1 VKPTAGF
8 TYNEAVASTVELIRV
23 RKSYGG
29 FTAVDDLSFEIPP
42 ARIFG
47 LLGPNGAGKTSTI
60 RMMIGITAPD
70 SGCVRLF
77 GEPLRRRAM
86 RRVGYLPEER
96 GLYRRMTVGDNLVF
110 LGRLAG
116 LSVATSR
123 ERIDAW
129 ARRLEIADWV
139 DRRVEEL
146 SKGMQQKIQFIAA
159 LLHDPELIVMD
170 EPFAGLDPVNT
181 MQLKDVLVG
190 LRTAGKSILF
200 STHRMDQVEKLCDS
214 ICLIDRGKSVLQ
226 GSLSEIKAGNGRRY
240 VQIDYEGDGGCLAGN
255 PLIDSL
261 NDYGNHAE
269 IRLKS
274 DADPQELLRTAMRGL
289 RVIRFQVMDPSL
301 EQIFIDLIAGRDD

>member
-1 VKPTAGF
+1 VTPA
-8 TYNEAVASTVELIRV
+8 VELIEV

-29 FTAVDDLSFEIPP
+29 FRAVDSISFSIPP
-42 ARIFG
+42 AHIFG

-60 RMMIGITAPD
+60 RMMIGITSPD
-70 SGCVRLF
+70 SGVVRLF
-77 GEPLRRRAM
+77 GEPLRRRAL

-96 GLYRRMTVGDNLVF
+96 GLYRRMTVGANLVF
-110 LGRLAG
+110 LGQLAG
-116 LSVATSR
+116 LSVATAR
-123 ERIDAW
+123 ERIDTW
-129 ARRLEIADWV
+129 TKRLEIADWV

-159 LLHDPELIVMD
+159 LLHDPDLIVMD

-190 LRTAGKSILF
+190 LRALGKSILF

-214 ICLIDRGKSVLQ
+214 ICLMNRSKAVLQ
-226 GSLSEIKAGNGRRY
+226 GSLSEVKNGNGRRF
-240 VQIDYEGDGGCLAGN
+240 VQIDYEGDGTCLAGH
-255 PLIDSL
+255 PLVDSL

-269 IRLKS
+269 LRLKPG
-274 DADPQELLRTAMRGL
+274 ADSQELLQSAILQL

-301 EQIFIDLIAGRDD
+301 EQIFIERVSRKDD

>member
-1 VKPTAGF
+1 
-8 TYNEAVASTVELIRV
+8 VAPTVELLGV

-29 FTAVDDLSFEIPP
+29 YAAVDGLSFAIPP
-42 ARIFG
+42 AHIFG

-60 RMMIGITAPD
+60 RMMIGITWPD
-70 SGCVRLF
+70 AGSVRVF
-77 GEPLRRRAM
+77 GEPLRRRAL

-96 GLYRRMTVGDNLVF
+96 GLYRRMTVGANLVF

-116 LSVATSR
+116 LSVATSKQ
-123 ERIDAW
+123 RIETW
-129 ARRLEIADWV
+129 TKRLEIADWV

-159 LLHDPELIVMD
+159 LLHDPDLIVMD

-214 ICLIDRGKSVLQ
+214 ICLIDRGKAVLQ
-226 GSLSEIKAGNGRRY
+226 GSLSEVKASNGRRF
-240 VQIDYEGDGGCLAGN
+240 VQIDYEGDGACLAGN

-269 IRLKS
+269 IRLKQG
-274 DADPQELLRTAMRGL
+274 ADSQELLASAMRGV

-301 EQIFIDLIAGRDD
+301 EQIFIERIGGRDD

>member
-1 VKPTAGF
+1 VTP
-8 TYNEAVASTVELIRV
+8 TVELLRV

-29 FTAVDDLSFEIPP
+29 FAAVDDLSFEIPP
-42 ARIFG
+42 AHIFG

-70 SGCVRLF
+70 SGCVRIF
-77 GEPLRRRAM
+77 GEPFRRRAL
-86 RRVGYLPEER
+86 RRIGYLPEER

-129 ARRLEIADWV
+129 AQRLDIADWI

-170 EPFAGLDPVNT
+170 EPFAGLDPLNT
-181 MQLKDVLVG
+181 IQLKDVLVG
-190 LRTAGKSILF
+190 LRAAGKSILF

-214 ICLIDRGKSVLQ
+214 ICLIDRGKSLLQ
-226 GSLSEIKAGNGRRY
+226 GSLSAIKAGNGRRF

-269 IRLKS
+269 IRLKPGVDS
-274 DADPQELLRTAMRGL
+274 QELLRTAMRGL

-301 EQIFIDLIAGRDD
+301 EQIFIDRVAGRDD

>member
-1 VKPTAGF
+1 VLIRR
-8 TYNEAVASTVELIRV
+8 NHSLAVTPTVELIRV
-23 RKSYGG
+23 RKSFGG

-70 SGCVRLF
+70 SGSVRIF
-77 GEPLRRRAM
+77 GEPLRRRAL

-116 LSVATSR
+116 LSVATSK
-123 ERIDAW
+123 ERIEAW
-129 ARRLEIADWV
+129 TRRLEIADWV

-159 LLHDPELIVMD
+159 LLHNPDLIVMD

-200 STHRMDQVEKLCDS
+200 STHRMDQVERLCDS

-240 VQIDYEGDGGCLAGN
+240 VQIDYEGDGRCLAGN
-255 PLIDSL
+255 PFIDSL

-269 IRLKS
+269 IRLKP
-274 DADPQELLRTAMRGL
+274 DADPQELLRTATRGL

>member
-1 VKPTAGF
+1 VTP
-8 TYNEAVASTVELIRV
+8 TVELLEV

-29 FTAVDDLSFEIPP
+29 YAAVDGISFSIPP
-42 ARIFG
+42 AHIFG

-60 RMMIGITAPD
+60 RMMIGITSPD
-70 SGCVRLF
+70 SGSVRLF
-77 GEPLRRRAM
+77 GKPLHRRVLH
-86 RRVGYLPEER
+86 RVGYLPEER
-96 GLYRRMTVGDNLVF
+96 GLYRHMTVSANLIF
-110 LGRLAG
+110 LGQLAG
-116 LSVATSR
+116 LSVATAK
-123 ERIDAW
+123 ERIASW
-129 ARRLEIADWV
+129 TSRLGIADWV

-159 LLHDPELIVMD
+159 QLHDPDLVVMD

-190 LRTAGKSILF
+190 LRAAGKSILF

-214 ICLIDRGKSVLQ
+214 ICLINRGKAVLQ
-226 GSLSEIKAGNGRRY
+226 GSLSEVKNGNGRRF
-240 VQIDYEGDGGCLAGN
+240 VQIDYEGDGACLAGN

-269 IRLKS
+269 IRLKPG
-274 DADPQELLRTAMRGL
+274 ADSQELLQAAMRTV

-301 EQIFIDLIAGRDD
+301 EQIFIERIHNRDE

>member
-1 VKPTAGF
+1 MTP
-8 TYNEAVASTVELIRV
+8 TVELRGV

-29 FTAVDDLSFEIPP
+29 YAAVDGLSFEIPP
-42 ARIFG
+42 AHIFG

-60 RMMIGITAPD
+60 RMMIGIIAPD
-70 SGCVRLF
+70 SGCVRIF
-77 GEPLRRRAM
+77 GGPIRRRALS
-86 RRVGYLPEER
+86 RVGYLPEER

-116 LSVATSR
+116 LSAAAAR

-129 ARRLEIADWV
+129 TRRLEIADWI

-146 SKGMQQKIQFIAA
+146 SKGMQQKIQFVAA
-159 LLHDPELIVMD
+159 LLHDPGLIVMD

-190 LRTAGKSILF
+190 LRAAGKSILF
-200 STHRMDQVEKLCDS
+200 STHRIDQVEKLCDS

-226 GSLSEIKAGNGRRY
+226 GSLSGIKSGNGRRF
-240 VQIDYEGDGGCLAGN
+240 VQIDYEGDGGCLAGH

-269 IRLKS
+269 VRLKPG
-274 DADPQELLRTAMRGL
+274 ADPQELLRTAMRGL
-289 RVIRFQVMDPSL
+289 RVTRFQVMEPSL
-301 EQIFIDLIAGRDD
+301 EQIFIDRIAGRDD

>member
-1 VKPTAGF
+1 VTP
-8 TYNEAVASTVELIRV
+8 SVELVGV

-29 FTAVDDLSFEIPP
+29 YAAVDGLSFQIPP
-42 ARIFG
+42 AHIFG

-60 RMMIGITAPD
+60 RMMIGITSPD
-70 SGCVRLF
+70 SGVVRLF
-77 GEPLRRRAM
+77 GEPLRRRAL

-96 GLYRRMTVGDNLVF
+96 GLYRRMSVGDNLVF

-116 LSVATSR
+116 LSVAVSKN
-123 ERIDAW
+123 RIDAW
-129 ARRLEIADWV
+129 TKRLGIADWV
-139 DRRVEEL
+139 ERRVDEL

-159 LLHDPELIVMD
+159 LLHNPDLIVMD

-190 LRTAGKSILF
+190 LRAAGKSILF

-214 ICLIDRGKSVLQ
+214 ICLINRGKAVLQ
-226 GSLSEIKAGNGRRY
+226 GSLSEVKDGNGRRF
-240 VQIDYEGDGGCLAGN
+240 VQIDYEGDGACLAGN

-269 IRLKS
+269 LRLKPG
-274 DADPQELLRTAMRGL
+274 ADTQELLRTAMRGL

-301 EQIFIDLIAGRDD
+301 EQIFIERISEQR

>member
-1 VKPTAGF
+1 VTP
-8 TYNEAVASTVELIRV
+8 AVQLIGV

-29 FTAVDDLSFEIPP
+29 FAAVDGISFAIPP
-42 ARIFG
+42 AHIFG
-47 LLGPNGAGKTSTI
+47 LLGPNGAGKTTTI
-60 RMMIGITAPD
+60 RMMIGITSPD
-70 SGCVRLF
+70 SGAVRIF
-77 GEPLRRRAM
+77 GEPFRRRVL

-96 GLYRRMTVGDNLVF
+96 GLYRRMTVGANLIF

-116 LSVATSR
+116 LSIATAK

-129 ARRLEIADWV
+129 TQRLEIADWV
-139 DRRVEEL
+139 DRRVDEL

-159 LLHDPELIVMD
+159 LLHDPDLIVMD

-181 MQLKDVLVG
+181 IQLKDVLMG
-190 LRTAGKSILF
+190 LRAAGKSILF

-214 ICLIDRGKSVLQ
+214 ICLMDRGKAVLQ
-226 GSLSEIKAGNGRRY
+226 GSLSEVKARNGRRF

-269 IRLKS
+269 LRLKPG
-274 DADPQELLRTAMRGL
+274 ADSQELLQAAMRGM
-289 RVIRFQVMDPSL
+289 RVVRFQVMDPSL
-301 EQIFIDLIAGRDD
+301 EQIFIERISNR

>member
-1 VKPTAGF
+1 VTP
-8 TYNEAVASTVELIRV
+8 TVELLEV

-29 FTAVDDLSFEIPP
+29 YAAVDGISFSIPP
-42 ARIFG
+42 AHIFG

-60 RMMIGITAPD
+60 RMMIGITSPD
-70 SGCVRLF
+70 SGAVRLF
-77 GEPLRRRAM
+77 GEPLHRRVLH
-86 RRVGYLPEER
+86 RVGYLPEER
-96 GLYRRMTVGDNLVF
+96 GLYRRMTVAANLVF
-110 LGRLAG
+110 LGQLAG
-116 LSVATSR
+116 LSVATAK
-123 ERIDAW
+123 ERIASW
-129 ARRLEIADWV
+129 TSRLGISDWV

-159 LLHDPELIVMD
+159 QLHDPDLVVMD

-190 LRTAGKSILF
+190 LRAAGKSILF

-214 ICLIDRGKSVLQ
+214 ICLINRGKAVLQ
-226 GSLSEIKAGNGRRY
+226 GSLSEVKNGNGRRF
-240 VQIDYEGDGGCLAGN
+240 VQIDYEGDGACLAGN

-269 IRLKS
+269 IRLKPG
-274 DADPQELLRTAMRGL
+274 ADSQELLHAAMRTV

-301 EQIFIDLIAGRDD
+301 EQIFIERIHNRDE

>member
-1 VKPTAGF
+1 VTP
-8 TYNEAVASTVELIRV
+8 TVELLEV

-29 FTAVDDLSFEIPP
+29 YAAVDGISFAIPP
-42 ARIFG
+42 AQIFG

-60 RMMIGITAPD
+60 RMMIGMTSPD
-70 SGCVRLF
+70 SGSVRIF
-77 GEPLRRRAM
+77 GEPLRRRTL

-96 GLYRRMTVGDNLVF
+96 GLYRRMTVGANLVF

-116 LSVATSR
+116 LSIATSKS
-123 ERIDAW
+123 RIEEW
-129 ARRLEIADWV
+129 TRRLGIADWV
-139 DRRVEEL
+139 DRRVDEL

-159 LLHDPELIVMD
+159 LLHDPDLIVMD

-190 LRTAGKSILF
+190 LRAAGKSILF

-214 ICLIDRGKSVLQ
+214 ICLINRGKAVLQ
-226 GSLSEIKAGNGRRY
+226 GTLSQVKASNGRRF
-240 VQIDYEGDGGCLAGN
+240 VQIDYEGNGGCLAGN

-269 IRLKS
+269 LRLKPG
-274 DADPQELLRTAMRGL
+274 ADSQELLRSAMRGM
-289 RVIRFQVMDPSL
+289 RVLRFQVMDPSL
-301 EQIFIDLIAGRDD
+301 EQIFIERIARPI

>member
-1 VKPTAGF
+1 VTP
-8 TYNEAVASTVELIRV
+8 TVELLRV

-42 ARIFG
+42 THIFG

-70 SGCVRLF
+70 SGCVRIF
-77 GEPLRRRAM
+77 GQPFRRRAL

-110 LGRLAG
+110 LGRLVG

-129 ARRLEIADWV
+129 ARRLEIADWI

-159 LLHDPELIVMD
+159 LLHDPDLIVMD
-170 EPFAGLDPVNT
+170 EPFAGLDPLNT

-226 GSLSEIKAGNGRRY
+226 GSLSEVKAGNGRRF
-240 VQIDYEGDGGCLAGN
+240 VQIDYEGDGRCLAGN

-269 IRLKS
+269 IRLKPG
-274 DADPQELLRTAMRGL
+274 ADSQELLRTAMRGL
-289 RVIRFQVMDPSL
+289 RVIRFQVMEPSL
-301 EQIFIDLIAGRDD
+301 EQIFIDQIAGRDD

>member
-1 VKPTAGF
+1 MTP
-8 TYNEAVASTVELIRV
+8 TVELIGV

-29 FTAVDDLSFEIPP
+29 YPAVDGISFSIPP
-42 ARIFG
+42 SHIFG

-60 RMMIGITAPD
+60 RMMIGITSPD
-70 SGCVRLF
+70 SGVVRLF
-77 GEPLRRRAM
+77 GETLRRRAL

-96 GLYRRMTVGDNLVF
+96 GLYRRMTVGGNLVF
-110 LGRLAG
+110 LGQLAG
-116 LSVATSR
+116 LSVATAK
-123 ERIDAW
+123 ERIDVW
-129 ARRLEIADWV
+129 TTRLGIADWV

-159 LLHDPELIVMD
+159 QLHDPDLIVMD

-181 MQLKDVLVG
+181 MQLKDILVG
-190 LRTAGKSILF
+190 LRAQGKSILF

-214 ICLIDRGKSVLQ
+214 ICLINRGKAVLQ
-226 GSLSEIKAGNGRRY
+226 GSLAEVKNGNGRRF
-240 VQIDYEGDGGCLAGN
+240 VQIDYEGDGRCLAAN

-269 IRLKS
+269 LRLKPG
-274 DADPQELLRTAMRGL
+274 ADSQELLRNAMSQL

-301 EQIFIDLIAGRDD
+301 EQIFIERISGKHD

>member
-1 VKPTAGF
+1 VTP
-8 TYNEAVASTVELIRV
+8 TVELLRV

-29 FTAVDDLSFEIPP
+29 FAAVDDLSFEIPP
-42 ARIFG
+42 AHIFG

-70 SGCVRLF
+70 SGCVRIF
-77 GEPLRRRAM
+77 GEPFRRRAL
-86 RRVGYLPEER
+86 RRIGYLPEER

-129 ARRLEIADWV
+129 ARRLDIADWI

-170 EPFAGLDPVNT
+170 EPFAGLDPLNT
-181 MQLKDVLVG
+181 IQLKDVLVG
-190 LRTAGKSILF
+190 LRAAGKSILF

-214 ICLIDRGKSVLQ
+214 ICLIDRGKSLLQ
-226 GSLSEIKAGNGRRY
+226 GSLSAIKAGNGRRF
-240 VQIDYEGDGGCLAGN
+240 VQIDYEGDGRCLAGN

-269 IRLKS
+269 IRLKPGVDS
-274 DADPQELLRTAMRGL
+274 QELLRTAMRGL

-301 EQIFIDLIAGRDD
+301 EQIFIDRVAGRDD

>member
-1 VKPTAGF
+1 MTPA
-8 TYNEAVASTVELIRV
+8 VELLEV

-29 FTAVDDLSFEIPP
+29 YVAVDGLSFSILP
-42 ARIFG
+42 AHIFG

-60 RMMIGITAPD
+60 RMMIGITSPD
-70 SGCVRLF
+70 SGSVQLF
-77 GEPLRRRAM
+77 GEPLRRRAL

-96 GLYRRMTVGDNLVF
+96 GLYRRMTVGANLVF
-110 LGRLAG
+110 LGQLAG
-116 LSVATSR
+116 LSVATSKQ
-123 ERIDAW
+123 RIDAW
-129 ARRLEIADWV
+129 TKRLDIEDWV

-159 LLHDPELIVMD
+159 LLHDPDLIVMD

-190 LRTAGKSILF
+190 LRAAGKSILF

-214 ICLIDRGKSVLQ
+214 ICLINRGKAVLQ
-226 GSLSEIKAGNGRRY
+226 GSLSEVKNSNGRRF

-269 IRLKS
+269 LRLKPG
-274 DADPQELLRTAMRGL
+274 ADSQELLQSAMRQL
-289 RVIRFQVMDPSL
+289 RVLRFQVMDPSL
-301 EQIFIDLIAGRDD
+301 EQIFIERIAGKDD

>member
-1 VKPTAGF
+1 VTA
-8 TYNEAVASTVELIRV
+8 AVELLDV

-29 FTAVDDLSFEIPP
+29 YAAVDGISFAIPP
-42 ARIFG
+42 AHIFG

-60 RMMIGITAPD
+60 RMMIGITSPD
-70 SGCVRLF
+70 SGSVRLF
-77 GEPLRRRAM
+77 GEPLRRGAL

-96 GLYRRMTVGDNLVF
+96 GLYRRMTVGANLVF
-110 LGRLAG
+110 LGQLAG
-116 LSVATSR
+116 LSVATSK

-129 ARRLEIADWV
+129 TRRLGIADWV

-159 LLHDPELIVMD
+159 LLHDPDLLVMD

-181 MQLKDVLVG
+181 MQLKDVLME
-190 LRTAGKSILF
+190 LRAAGKSLLF

-214 ICLIDRGKSVLQ
+214 ICLINRGKAVLQ
-226 GSLSEIKAGNGRRY
+226 GSLSEVKAGNGRRF
-240 VQIDYEGDGGCLAGN
+240 VQIDYEGDGTCLAGS
-255 PLIDSL
+255 PLVDSL

-269 IRLKS
+269 LRLKPG
-274 DADPQELLRTAMRGL
+274 ADSQELLRTAMSRM

-301 EQIFIDLIAGRDD
+301 EQIFIERIARRDD

>member
-1 VKPTAGF
+1 VTA
-8 TYNEAVASTVELIRV
+8 AVELLDV

-29 FTAVDDLSFEIPP
+29 YAAVDGISFAIPP
-42 ARIFG
+42 AHIFG

-60 RMMIGITAPD
+60 RMMIGITSPD
-70 SGCVRLF
+70 SGSVRLF
-77 GEPLRRRAM
+77 GERLRRGAL

-96 GLYRRMTVGDNLVF
+96 GLYRRMTVGANLVF
-110 LGRLAG
+110 LGQLAG
-116 LSVATSR
+116 LSVATSK

-129 ARRLEIADWV
+129 TRRLGIADWV

-159 LLHDPELIVMD
+159 LLHDPDLLVMD

-181 MQLKDVLVG
+181 MQLKDVLME
-190 LRTAGKSILF
+190 LRTAGKSLLF

-214 ICLIDRGKSVLQ
+214 ICLINRGKAVLQ
-226 GSLSEIKAGNGRRY
+226 GSLSEVKASNGRRF
-240 VQIDYEGDGGCLAGN
+240 VQIDYEGDGACLAGS
-255 PLIDSL
+255 PLVDSL

-269 IRLKS
+269 LRLKPG
-274 DADPQELLRTAMRGL
+274 ADSQELLRTAMRAL

-301 EQIFIDLIAGRDD
+301 EQIFIERIARRDD

>member
-1 VKPTAGF
+1 MPP
-8 TYNEAVASTVELIRV
+8 TVELLRV

-42 ARIFG
+42 AHIFG

-77 GEPLRRRAM
+77 GEPLRRRAL

-96 GLYRRMTVGDNLVF
+96 GLYRRMTVGGNLVF

-129 ARRLEIADWV
+129 ARRLGIADWI

-159 LLHDPELIVMD
+159 LLHDPGLIVMD
-170 EPFAGLDPVNT
+170 EPFAGLDPLNT

-190 LRTAGKSILF
+190 LRAAGKSILF

-226 GSLSEIKAGNGRRY
+226 GSLSAIKAGNGRRF

-269 IRLKS
+269 IRLRPG
-274 DADPQELLRTAMRGL
+274 ADPQQLLQTAMRGL

-301 EQIFIDLIAGRDD
+301 EQIFIDRIAGRDD

>member
-1 VKPTAGF
+1 MTPA
-8 TYNEAVASTVELIRV
+8 VELLEV

-29 FTAVDDLSFEIPP
+29 YAAVDGISFAIPP
-42 ARIFG
+42 AHIFG

-60 RMMIGITAPD
+60 RMMIGITSPD
-70 SGCVRLF
+70 SGVVRVF
-77 GEPLRRRAM
+77 GEPFRRRVL

-96 GLYRRMTVGDNLVF
+96 GLYRRMTVGANLIF

-116 LSVATSR
+116 LSIATAK

-129 ARRLEIADWV
+129 TRRLEIADWV
-139 DRRVEEL
+139 DRRVDEL

-159 LLHDPELIVMD
+159 LLHDPDLIVMD

-181 MQLKDVLVG
+181 IQLKDVLMG
-190 LRTAGKSILF
+190 LRAAGKSILF

-214 ICLIDRGKSVLQ
+214 ICLMNRGKAVLQ
-226 GSLSEIKAGNGRRY
+226 GSLSEVKASNGRRF

-269 IRLKS
+269 LRLKPG
-274 DADPQELLRTAMRGL
+274 ADSQALLQTAMRGM
-289 RVIRFQVMDPSL
+289 RVLRFQVMDPSL
-301 EQIFIDLIAGRDD
+301 EQIFIERISNR

>member
-1 VKPTAGF
+1 MTPA
-8 TYNEAVASTVELIRV
+8 VELIEV

-29 FTAVDDLSFEIPP
+29 FRAVDSISFSIPP
-42 ARIFG
+42 AHIFG

-60 RMMIGITAPD
+60 RMMIGITSPD
-70 SGCVRLF
+70 SGVVRLF
-77 GEPLRRRAM
+77 GEPLRRRAL

-96 GLYRRMTVGDNLVF
+96 GLYRRMTVGANLVF
-110 LGRLAG
+110 LGQLAG
-116 LSVATSR
+116 LSVATAR
-123 ERIDAW
+123 ERIDTW
-129 ARRLEIADWV
+129 TKRLEIADWV

-159 LLHDPELIVMD
+159 LLHDPDLIVMD

-190 LRTAGKSILF
+190 LRALGKSILF

-214 ICLIDRGKSVLQ
+214 ICLMNRSKAVLQ
-226 GSLSEIKAGNGRRY
+226 GSLSEVKNGNGRRF
-240 VQIDYEGDGGCLAGN
+240 VQIDYEGDGKCLAGH
-255 PLIDSL
+255 PLVDSL

-269 IRLKS
+269 LRLKPG
-274 DADPQELLRTAMRGL
+274 ADSQELLQSAILQL

-301 EQIFIDLIAGRDD
+301 EQIFIERVSRKDD

>member
-1 VKPTAGF
+1 MTPA
-8 TYNEAVASTVELIRV
+8 AELVRV

-29 FTAVDDLSFEIPP
+29 FAAVNDLSFEIPP
-42 ARIFG
+42 GHIFG

-70 SGCVRLF
+70 SGCVRIF
-77 GEPLRRRAM
+77 GEPFRRRAL

-110 LGRLAG
+110 LGRLVG

-129 ARRLEIADWV
+129 ARRLEIADWI

-159 LLHDPELIVMD
+159 LLHDPDLIVMD
-170 EPFAGLDPVNT
+170 EPFAGLDPLNA

-226 GSLSEIKAGNGRRY
+226 GSLSEVKAGNGRRF
-240 VQIDYEGDGGCLAGN
+240 VQIDYEGDGRCLAGN

-269 IRLKS
+269 IRLKPG
-274 DADPQELLRTAMRGL
+274 ADSQELLRTAMQGL
-289 RVIRFQVMDPSL
+289 RVIRFQVMEPSL
-301 EQIFIDLIAGRDD
+301 EQIFIDRIAGRDD

>member
-1 VKPTAGF
+1 VTPA
-8 TYNEAVASTVELIRV
+8 VELLEV

-29 FTAVDDLSFEIPP
+29 FAAVDGISFAIPP
-42 ARIFG
+42 AHIFG

-60 RMMIGITAPD
+60 RMMIGITSPD
-70 SGCVRLF
+70 SGIVRLF
-77 GEPLRRRAM
+77 GEPLRRRAL

-96 GLYRRMTVGDNLVF
+96 GLYRRMTVGANLIF
-110 LGRLAG
+110 LGQLAG
-116 LSVATSR
+116 LSIATSR

-129 ARRLEIADWV
+129 TRRLGIADWV
-139 DRRVEEL
+139 ERRVEEL

-159 LLHDPELIVMD
+159 LLHDPDLIVMD

-190 LRTAGKSILF
+190 LRAAGKSILF

-214 ICLIDRGKSVLQ
+214 ICLINRGKAVLQ
-226 GSLSEIKAGNGRRY
+226 GSLSEVKGSNGRRF
-240 VQIDYEGDGGCLAGN
+240 VQIDYEGDGACLADH
-255 PLIDSL
+255 PLVDSL

-269 IRLKS
+269 LRLK
-274 DADPQELLRTAMRGL
+274 DGADSQELLETAMRGL

-301 EQIFIDLIAGRDD
+301 EQIFIERITHKDD

>member
-1 VKPTAGF
+1 VTP
-8 TYNEAVASTVELIRV
+8 TVELLRV

-29 FTAVDDLSFEIPP
+29 FAAVDDLSFKIPP
-42 ARIFG
+42 AHIFG

-70 SGCVRLF
+70 SGCVRIF
-77 GEPLRRRAM
+77 GEPFRRRAL
-86 RRVGYLPEER
+86 RRIGYLPEER

-129 ARRLEIADWV
+129 AQRLDIADWI
-139 DRRVEEL
+139 DHRVEEL

-159 LLHDPELIVMD
+159 LLHDPDLIVMD
-170 EPFAGLDPVNT
+170 EPFAGLDPLNT
-181 MQLKDVLVG
+181 IQLKDVLVG
-190 LRTAGKSILF
+190 LRAAGKSILF

-214 ICLIDRGKSVLQ
+214 ICLIDRGKSLLQ
-226 GSLSEIKAGNGRRY
+226 GSLSAIKAGNGRRF

-269 IRLKS
+269 IRLKPG
-274 DADPQELLRTAMRGL
+274 ADSQELLRTAMRGL

-301 EQIFIDLIAGRDD
+301 EQIFIDRIAGRDD

>member
-1 VKPTAGF
+1 VTP
-8 TYNEAVASTVELIRV
+8 TVELLEV

-29 FTAVDDLSFEIPP
+29 YAAVDGISFSIPP
-42 ARIFG
+42 AHIFG

-60 RMMIGITAPD
+60 RMMIGITSPD
-70 SGCVRLF
+70 SGSVRLF
-77 GEPLRRRAM
+77 GEPLHRRVLH
-86 RRVGYLPEER
+86 RVGYLPEER
-96 GLYRRMTVGDNLVF
+96 GLYRRMTVAANLIF
-110 LGRLAG
+110 LGQLAG
-116 LSVATSR
+116 LSVATAK
-123 ERIDAW
+123 ERIASW
-129 ARRLEIADWV
+129 TSRLGISDWV

-159 LLHDPELIVMD
+159 QLHDPELIVMD

-214 ICLIDRGKSVLQ
+214 ICLINRGKAVLQ
-226 GSLSEIKAGNGRRY
+226 GSLSDVKNGNGRRF
-240 VQIDYEGDGGCLAGN
+240 VQIDYEGDGACLAGN

-269 IRLKS
+269 IRLKPG
-274 DADPQELLRTAMRGL
+274 ADSQELLQAAMRTV

-301 EQIFIDLIAGRDD
+301 EQIFIERIHNRDD